1 MSSPESSP
9 LPDRD
14 ALDLLRAFAAR
25 EVRYLLVGEHA
36 HAYYGPPRATADL
49 DLFIEPSPENAARIA
64 VALADFG
71 LPTGELDLALL
82 AVPGALLQMG
92 EPPWRI
98 DLNTELTGIT
108 FAEGWAGHP
117 TVRLAD
123 VDVPVIAWEA
133 LVKNKRATGR
143 PKDLLDLALL
153 GVPVGAA
160 SDLEVDS
167 ADPSLQG

>member
-1 MSSPESSP
+1 MNSPASSPR
-9 LPDRD
+9 PDRD

-25 EVRYLLVGEHA
+25 EVRYLLVGAHA
-36 HAYYGPPRATADL
+36 HAYYGPPRATADV
-49 DLFIEPSPENAARIA
+49 DLFVDPTPENAERIA
-64 VALADFG
+64 VALDDFG
-71 LPTGELDLALL
+71 LPLAGLDLSLL

-108 FAEGWAGHP
+108 FAEAWEGHP

-123 VDVPVIAWEA
+123 VDVPVIAWAA
-133 LVKNKRATGR
+133 LLKNKRATGR

-153 GVPVGAA
+153 GVA
-160 SDLEVDS
+160 SAIDP
-167 ADPSLQG
+167 ADPSCQG

>member
-1 MSSPESSP
+1 MSLPESCP

-25 EVRYLLVGEHA
+25 EVRYLLVGAHA

-49 DLFIEPSPENAARIA
+49 DLFVDPTPDNATRIA
-64 VALADFG
+64 AALADFG
-71 LPTGELDLALL
+71 LPAGDLDLALL

-108 FAEGWAGHP
+108 FAEAWEGHP
-117 TVRLAD
+117 TVWLAD
-123 VDVPVIAWEA
+123 VDVPVIAWPA

-153 GVPVGAA
+153 GVEVA
-160 SDLEVDS
+160 SEEPPLK
-167 ADPSLQG
+167 G

>member
-1 MSSPESSP
+1 MNSPASSPR
-9 LPDRD
+9 PDRD

-25 EVRYLLVGEHA
+25 EVRYLLVGAHA
-36 HAYYGPPRATADL
+36 HAYYGPPRATADV
-49 DLFIEPSPENAARIA
+49 DLFVDPTPENAERIA
-64 VALADFG
+64 AALDDFG
-71 LPTGELDLALL
+71 LPLAGLDLSLL

-108 FAEGWAGHP
+108 FAEGWEGHP

-153 GVPVGAA
+153 GVPLDAA

-167 ADPSLQG
+167 ADPSPQG